1 MKNEILKEEENR
13 ILLCESRFCLFL
25 HAKFFREKKIE
36 RIYKKIHIEKNRENR
51 EFSCGLLRV
60 IKIYY
65 NSLKFIIIY

>member
-1 MKNEILKEEENR
+1 LKNEILKNEILKEEENR

-25 HAKFFREKKIE
+25 HAKFFREIKIE

-60 IKIYY
+60 IKSY
-65 NSLKFIIIY
+65 

>member
-1 MKNEILKEEENR
+1 MNQDSV
-13 ILLCESRFCLFL
+13 CFCMQ
-25 HAKFFREKKIE
+25 KFFREIKIE